1 MNINSKVSVII
12 YHKNI
17 LSLYRRDWILDC
29 VKSIKLQTYQDFT
42 IYELNYGDEELNICE
57 EYKFDKYKYF
67 EKKFENHAE
76 AMNFLL
82 QKNIEDNIDIVLNIN
97 IDDINNHERFEKQID
112 KVKEGYDIVSCNF
125 QFIDEF
131 GELGEKMILSDY
143 DIENE
148 FEKEHNVICHPG
160 VCYSRNFIE
169 KNLYIPSEIPKEDFL
184 LWKRTLKKFSFFIL
198 PDIMIYYRIHKN
210 QITSNKVV
218 EEKKVSEY
226 INTNRNSIDLCR
238 YCNEPKNK
246 IKYNF
251 CQKCNRLY

>member
-1 MNINSKVSVII
+1 MNINPKVSVII

-29 VKSIKLQTYQDFT
+29 VKSIKQQTYQDFT

-184 LWKRTLKKFSFFIL
+184 LWKRTLKKFSFFIV

-210 QITSNKVV
+210 QITNKIV

-226 INTNRNSIDLCR
+226 INTNRNSIELCR